1 MALELKRRRFTV
13 EEYHWMARVG
23 ILGEDD
29 RVELID
35 GEIVE
40 MTPIGHRHAVCVK
53 HINRA
58 FSHLFDDVTVVSVQD
73 PVHLS
78 EYSEPEPDL
87 ALVTPPADSY
97 LSSHPRPG
105 DVLLIVEVAQSS
117 ADPDRRV
124 RVPLYAG
131 SSIPEVWLVDLEQES
146 ITIYRD
152 PTPEGYRTAQVVRRG
167 EHLAPSAFPDRTIA
181 VADLLPGARRPH

>member
-1 MALELKRRRFTV
+1 MALDLKRRRFTV
-13 EEYHWMARVG
+13 EEYYWMARVG

-53 HINRA
+53 NLTRT
-58 FSHLFDDVTVVSVQD
+58 FYHLFDDVAVISVQD

-78 EYSEPEPDL
+78 DYSEPEPDL

-97 LSSHPRPG
+97 LSGHPRPR
-105 DVLLIVEVAQSS
+105 DIILIVEVAHSS

-124 RVPLYAG
+124 KVPLYARNG
-131 SSIPEVWLVDLEQES
+131 IPEFWLVDLEQET
-146 ITIYRD
+146 ITIYQD
-152 PTPEGYRTAQVVRRG
+152 PTPGGYRTARIVRRG
-167 EHLAPSAFPDRTIA
+167 EQLAPAAFPDRPIA
-181 VADLLPGARRPH
+181 VSDILPG

>member
-53 HINRA
+53 QLNRA
-58 FSHLFDDVTVVSVQD
+58 FSHLFDDVAVISVQD

-97 LSSHPRPG
+97 LSSHPRPR
-105 DVLLIVEVAQSS
+105 DILLIVEVAQSS
-117 ADPDRRV
+117 ASPDRRV
-124 RVPLYAG
+124 KVPLYAHC
-131 SSIPEVWLVDLEQES
+131 SIPEVWLVDLEQET
-146 ITIYRD
+146 ITVYRD
-152 PTPEGYRTAQVVRRG
+152 PAPGGYRTAQVVRRG
-167 EHLAPSAFPDRTIA
+167 EQLAPSAFPDRPLA
-181 VADLLPGARRPH
+181 VDELLPGN